1 MKKNFVSKLVSPL
14 QQIVIKKSQ
23 LLRPLIDASKSIA
36 GKIISRKQMVV
47 NPFIK
52 QVIGRLKFTNKK
64 IRYLLT
70 FTFNLL
76 RSEEDGSWVCSGADQ
91 HKGEFPQLGVKYDWM
106 IY

>member
-23 LLRPLIDASKSIA
+23 LLRPLIEASKSIA
-36 GKIISRKQMVV
+36 GKIISTKQMVV
-47 NPFIK
+47 KPLIK
-52 QVIGRLKFTNKK
+52 QVIGRFFTKK
-64 IRYLLT
+64 KLHVFFLPN
-70 FTFNLL
+70 FL
-76 RSEEDGSWVCSGADQ
+76 RSEEDSSWVCSGADQ